1 MEHVWKP
8 QQKENCILGDPKTR
22 LIWHLNNFPRTQTCA
37 LMFFLKGCILIH
49 DKTQQLK
56 KIPSNMQDE
65 QILISSGLSST
76 ECCSYHY
83 WPRPCPLCNSPHKA
97 IKYTAR
103 YFLFISELDVKVKN
117 RKKIQLKKEV
127 SLKLS
132 FFNFQSSQFPS
143 SPTNSIFQPRQSFYQ
158 ICNVTHQQHFLH
170 LCSSQQR
177 AWRITRNY
185 SYLKSLHLCCL
196 RVATQLSPAESCCLF
211 CLRKKPGKADPFPS

>member
-1 MEHVWKP
+1 MLFSVCSQYHNYSPAVSSLQLRIEGVPDLWQLFVQNLDSSVVLMEHVWKP

-117 RKKIQLKKEV
+117 RKKINLKK
-127 SLKLS
+127 
-132 FFNFQSSQFPS
+132 
-143 SPTNSIFQPRQSFYQ
+143 
-158 ICNVTHQQHFLH
+158 
-170 LCSSQQR
+170 
-177 AWRITRNY
+177 
-185 SYLKSLHLCCL
+185 KSH
-196 RVATQLSPAESCCLF
+196 
-211 CLRKKPGKADPFPS
+211 